1 MKRANGTGS
10 IVRLS
15 GRRRRPWAVRIS
27 CRGEDGRT
35 VQRLISYHARAS
47 DAQDALEDYNRRTPR
62 GIGPVSDMTVEQGF
76 NGSGIPEAEQG
87 LHRQPQRRVAQAGQP
102 VRRAQNAQRD
112 AGRVAVHSGR
122 G

>member
-62 GIGPVSDMTVEQGF
+62 GIGPVSDMTVEQVF
-76 NGSGIPEAEQG
+76 NGWGIPEAEQG